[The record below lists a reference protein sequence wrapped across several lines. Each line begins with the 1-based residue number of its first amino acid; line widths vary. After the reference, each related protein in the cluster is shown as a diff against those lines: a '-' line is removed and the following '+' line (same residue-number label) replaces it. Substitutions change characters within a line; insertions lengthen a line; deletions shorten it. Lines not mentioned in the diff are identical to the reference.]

1 MKISLPKS
9 KKRKA
14 SELEESEDKPKIR
27 RRRTRQQIIKVPMD
41 SVDPPVRKVYIPSG
55 EDVNKRKEP
64 VLKVTYFQN
73 VFKLSPKLK
82 FFPHVAFLE
91 KKKEE
96 TKNVTVD
103 ARIFCKKKTSIATNV
118 VTNVLFCKKKI

>member
-64 VLKVTYFQN
+64 VLKVTFKMFLNCHQN
-73 VFKLSPKLK
+73 LNSFHMLL
-82 FFPHVAFLE
+82 LE
-91 KKKEE
+91 KE
-96 TKNVTVD
+96 KNVTVD
-103 ARIFCKKKTSIATNV
+103 AGIFCKKKNINSHKRCHKCF
-118 VTNVLFCKKKI
+118 VLEKKK